1 MKRSLVLIAGLAAI
15 AAAAPATAV
24 DAGAQA
30 SAYLGFA
37 FGGADTK
44 VQGLRYGLQVD
55 SSRELADDVFL
66 PPAVKL
72 DFSGAGLRRLSLA
85 GLPVMQTRVRLSQDD
100 EYGDE
105 EMADES
111 EWYDPRGWGWRGW
124 AVAGAS
130 AIGASI
136 LLHDDDDDP
145 VRNNGGNG
153 GGDNGGGDLCDPTG
167 IIGECLPP
175 LGLIGANPGLV
186 NVAPSAMDVDAGT
199 GYMGDL
205 LAR

>member
-1 MKRSLVLIAGLAAI
+1 VL
-15 AAAAPATAV
+15 
-24 DAGAQA
+24 
-30 SAYLGFA
+30 
-37 FGGADTK
+37 
-44 VQGLRYGLQVD
+44 
-55 SSRELADDVFL
+55 
-66 PPAVKL
+66 
-72 DFSGAGLRRLSLA
+72 LS
-85 GLPVMQTRVRLSQDD
+85 
-100 EYGDE
+100 
-105 EMADES
+105 
-111 EWYDPRGWGWRGW
+111 
-124 AVAGAS
+124 
-130 AIGASI
+130 
-136 LLHDDDDDP
+136 DDDDDP